1 MTDLQTKK
9 GNAAPEGW
17 AEAVFELDPKAIVR
31 TSHTLRTSSVK
42 RS

>member
-17 AEAVFELDPKAIVR
+17 AEAVFEVGEKLDE
-31 TSHTLRTSSVK
+31 LRGLEFV
-42 RS
+42 